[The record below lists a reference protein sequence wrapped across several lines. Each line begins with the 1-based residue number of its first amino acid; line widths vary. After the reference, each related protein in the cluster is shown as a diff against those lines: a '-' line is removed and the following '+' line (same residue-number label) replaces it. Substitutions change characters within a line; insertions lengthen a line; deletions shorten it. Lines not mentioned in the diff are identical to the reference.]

1 MPRNLG
7 HFEAMMIAAELS
19 SSTFAESQA
28 AQMGLKRDV
37 AATLHRRPNPNS
49 NPNPHPSPTP
59 NPTPNPNPMLTL
71 TL

>member
-1 MPRNLG
+1 
-7 HFEAMMIAAELS
+7 MMIAAELS

-49 NPNPHPSPTP
+49 S
-59 NPTPNPNPMLTL
+59 PNPNPTL
-71 TL
+71 TPYPYPYPYP